1 MFCMHLGTKSDYFP
15 IRHGLPSVT
24 GTECAYCAI
33 WTEPSNKTD
42 YIIKLKIKLH
52 FVIKGLMASL

>member
-1 MFCMHLGTKSDYFP
+1 MFCMHLGTRSDYFP
-15 IRHGLPSVT
+15 IQGPPFIT
-24 GTECAYCAI
+24 GTACVYCVVWI
-33 WTEPSNKTD
+33 EPSNKTD